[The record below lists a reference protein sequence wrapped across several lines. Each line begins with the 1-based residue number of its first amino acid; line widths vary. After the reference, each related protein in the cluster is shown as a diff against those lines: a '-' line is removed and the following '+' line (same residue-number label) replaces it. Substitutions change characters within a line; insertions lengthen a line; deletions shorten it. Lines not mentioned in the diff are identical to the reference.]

1 MTILVGYPINRRA
14 KAVLSMAG
22 VLARSSGEELVVCT
36 IIPAP
41 WMPGLSRA
49 DQGYRSYIDDS
60 ANAALA
66 EARADLPPDVPAKFT
81 TVDARSAPSGLVEAA
96 QKHAASII
104 AVGSSD
110 AGQFGYITLSSVAD
124 RLLHSSPIP
133 VAVAPRGFRA
143 QGGKF
148 ARVTVAYTGS
158 EQSDVLLGA
167 AAVLARGFG
176 APMRLAS
183 FAVQPAPPVTAR
195 FRTESADVVA
205 EWTANIQAAARQ
217 VLDGDSASK
226 QPGDDSPNV
235 VIGQGNDWE
244 AALNDVDWQDGDLLV
259 IGSSESGP
267 VARVFLGSR
276 AAKIVRHAP
285 VPVLVVPRGTAQ
297 QLSQGDNEARS

>member
-66 EARADLPPDVPAKFT
+66 QARADLPPDVPAKFT
-81 TVDARSAPSGLVEAA
+81 TADARSAPSGLVEAA
-96 QKHAASII
+96 QNHEASII

-143 QGGKF
+143 LGGKF
-148 ARVTVAYTGS
+148 DRVTVAYTGS

-167 AAVLARGFG
+167 AAVLARRLG

-205 EWTANIQAAARQ
+205 EWRANIQAAARR
-217 VLDGDSASK
+217 VLDGDSAPK
-226 QPGDDSPNV
+226 QPGDDGPNV

-244 AALNDVDWQDGDLLV
+244 AALNDVEWQDGDLLV

-276 AAKIVRHAP
+276 ATKMVRHAP

-297 QLSQGDNEARS
+297 ELSQGDNEARS